1 MQRFQPAYLGGNVEI
16 YLRDGACKKKIMDKI
31 AFK

>member
-1 MQRFQPAYLGGNVEI
+1 MQCLKSACLGGNVDI
-16 YLRDGACKKKIMDKI
+16 YVKDEAYLKKIMDKI

>member
-1 MQRFQPAYLGGNVEI
+1 MQCFQSAHLGGNVEI
-16 YLRDGACKKKIMDKI
+16 VLRDEAYKEKIMDKI